1 MDSILPVAMGL
12 GFISI
17 LALIA
22 NPAVGMVIVFII
34 KPLIDASWEH
44 FLFLGLRVPEVYSG
58 LIPIILLGHMAISK
72 RENSLARMPLKGLWL
87 AYSTYILIFSFIIA
101 YGGDSKSGASVF
113 FRYINGIIGFYFI
126 QAYFR
131 EGNRF
136 KWFLWALILGGLFP
150 MSLGLYQA
158 MTGFQWQQA
167 QAEGLVRNIGIWHD
181 GVNMRT
187 YAIQTILGLLLYSAL
202 YVKAWNIPLKVM
214 TLSYLALS
222 TVVMVRVYSKAA
234 MLTFAIWVLCWT
246 ILRRQFAVLA
256 VLAVAGLLITTYF
269 ADNLIDQIGTLFHK
283 ELGFVSGK
291 VDGKMTFQGRWFG
304 WVEMMTEWERLPA
317 MSQLFGSGIIAT
329 GAHND
334 FLQMLFHGGVV
345 GLVIYL
351 SLLIVI
357 GVRIGR
363 NLLAKADEMA
373 VAALMVYL
381 MWLIDAVGLVPSA
394 YPAEQ
399 WLVWGLIGMSLRM
412 RADAASL
419 QPVKEEVVDREDL
432 PLEASLIKTKVQ
444 HRYPLLS
451 DLR

>member
-1 MDSILPVAMGL
+1 MEIVPHIALGL
-12 GFISI
+12 GVISI
-17 LALIA
+17 LCLMAS
-22 NPAVGMVIVFII
+22 PAVGMVAVFIA
-34 KPLIDASWEH
+34 KPFIDASWD
-44 FLFLGLRVPEVYSG
+44 FQLLFGFRPTEVYSV
-58 LIPIILLGHMAISK
+58 LISLLLLAHMAIARSDK
-72 RENSLARMPLKGLWL
+72 SLMRMPLKGMWL
-87 AYSTYILIFSFIIA
+87 VYSAYILIFSMVIA
-101 YGGDSKSGASVF
+101 YNDELKTGANIF
-113 FRYINGIIGFYFI
+113 FRYINGIVGFYFL
-126 QAYFR
+126 QAFFR
-131 EGNRF
+131 QGDRF

-150 MSLGLYQA
+150 MSLGFYQA
-158 MTGFQWQQA
+158 LTGFQWQEA
-167 QAEGLVRNIGIWHD
+167 QAEGLARNIGIWHD

-202 YVKAWNIPLKVM
+202 YVKTRNVPLKATAM
-214 TLSYLALS
+214 GYLVIS

-256 VLAVAGLLITTYF
+256 VLGIAGLLVTTYY

-291 VDGKMTFQGRWFG
+291 VEGKMTFQGRWFG
-304 WVEMMTEWERLPA
+304 WVEMMNEWERLPA
-317 MSQLFGSGIIAT
+317 MNQLFSSGKIAT

-334 FLQMLFHGGVV
+334 FLQMLFHGGIV

-399 WLVWGLIGMSLRM
+399 WLIWGLIGMSLRM
-412 RADAASL
+412 RDDAAV
-419 QPVKEEVVDREDL
+419 QVPMREAVL
-432 PLEASLIKTKVQ
+432 EGGESCSESPLTPAIVQ
-444 HRYPLLS
+444 RRFPLLPDS
-451 DLR
+451 R

>member
-1 MDSILPVAMGL
+1 MEALPHIALAL
-12 GFISI
+12 GVISI
-17 LALIA
+17 LCLMAS
-22 NPAVGMVIVFII
+22 PAVGMVAVFIA
-34 KPLIDASWEH
+34 KPFIDASWDLQL
-44 FLFLGLRVPEVYSG
+44 LFGLRLTEMFSA
-58 LIPIILLGHMAISK
+58 LIALILLVHMVLARDDK
-72 RENSLARMPLKGLWL
+72 SLMRMPLKGIWL
-87 AYSTYILIFSFIIA
+87 VYSAYIIIFSMIIA
-101 YGGDSKSGASVF
+101 YNDELKTGANIF
-113 FRYINGIIGFYFI
+113 LRYINGIVGFYFL
-126 QAYFR
+126 QAFFR
-131 EGNRF
+131 QGDRF

-150 MSLGLYQA
+150 MGVGLYQA
-158 MTGFQWQQA
+158 ATGVEWRHGE
-167 QAEGLVRNIGIWHD
+167 AEGIVRNIGIWHD

-187 YAIQTILGLLLYSAL
+187 YALQTIFGLLLYSAL
-202 YVKAWNIPLKVM
+202 YVRNVSLKVM

-269 ADNLIDQIGTLFHK
+269 AGDLIGQIGTLFHK

-304 WVEMMTEWERLPA
+304 WVEMMSEWERLPT
-317 MSQLFGSGIIAT
+317 MSQLFSSGKIAT

-334 FLQMLFHGGVV
+334 FLQMLFHGGIV

-351 SLLIVI
+351 TLLIVI

-373 VAALMVYL
+373 VAALMVFL

-399 WLVWGLIGMSLRM
+399 WLIWGLIGMSLRM
-412 RADAASL
+412 RADAAR
-419 QPVKEEVVDREDL
+419 QEPVRAEVLVQDDP
-432 PLEASLIKTKVQ
+432 PLESSLIGTKVQ
-444 HRYPLLS
+444 RRFPLLS
-451 DLR
+451 DQR